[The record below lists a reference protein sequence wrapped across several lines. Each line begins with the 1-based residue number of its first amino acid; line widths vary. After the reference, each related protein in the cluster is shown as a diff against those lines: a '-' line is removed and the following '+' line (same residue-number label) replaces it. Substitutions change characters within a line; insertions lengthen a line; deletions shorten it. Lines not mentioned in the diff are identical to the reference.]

1 MSLWNAD
8 CPSNSTSMLS
18 SVIGVRYHPLLGNL
32 PAVAADGDARLTGQP
47 GLQVGLG
54 GLLIGLKL
62 LAMR

>member
-1 MSLWNAD
+1 
-8 CPSNSTSMLS
+8 MLS